1 MGPFMLWAYWWKLLQ
16 VRCCHRITHRY
27 LSLVSFFSYDFSLI
41 FHDYLSSDR
50 NALSFSSPLLFLPS
64 LWCHLKVGSRCL
76 EDPLRNHPEHITPSI
91 SNHCPF
97 TFMYN
102 RSSLFLNILLI
113 GMNSKIAMCFP
124 GTMLTYFKVYRIVHR
139 HYNQIRGSGILQNF
153 CQPAID

>member
-1 MGPFMLWAYWWKLLQ
+1 MLWAYWWKLLQ
-16 VRCCHRITHRY
+16 VRYCHRITHCY
-27 LSLVSFFSYDFSLI
+27 LSLVRETVFFFPHDFFLI

-50 NALSFSSPLLFLPS
+50 DALSFSSPLLFLPS

-91 SNHCPF
+91 SNRCPF
-97 TFMYN
+97 TFMYK

-124 GTMLTYFKVYRIVHR
+124 GTMLTYFKVYRIVRR
-139 HYNQIRGSGILQNF
+139 HYNQIRGSGIFQNF
-153 CQPAID
+153 VQPAID